1 METIF
6 QFLGMI
12 LDDLLDGDKF
22 RANWENDT
30 AIIETNDVDIID
42 TRILPLFGDNKVDER
57 AKLLEHCQWYYATVT
72 ISHGQI
78 VEVGIGDDLDNF
90 VTWCVSAPIM
100 EYLASINLED
110 IYSELCDEITKKCEF
125 IVDNANMM

>member
-12 LDDLLDGDKF
+12 LDDLSDGDKF
-22 RANWENDT
+22 RADWDNGA
-30 AIIETNDVDIID
+30 AIIETDNSEIID
-42 TRILPLFGDNKVDER
+42 TRILPLFGDKKVDER
-57 AKLLEHCQWYYATVT
+57 AELLEHCKWYYAIVT

-78 VEVGIGDDLDNF
+78 VEVGIGDDSDNY
-90 VTWCVSAPIM
+90 VTCCIDASIM
-100 EYLASINLED
+100 EHLANIELGN

>member
-12 LDDLLDGDKF
+12 LDDLAEGEKF
-22 RANWENDT
+22 MADWDNGA
-30 AIIETNDVDIID
+30 AIIETNNAVIID
-42 TRILPLFGDNKVDER
+42 TRILPLFGDEKVKER
-57 AKLLEHCQWYYATVT
+57 TELFEHCKWYYATIK

-78 VEVGIGDDLDNF
+78 VEVGIGDDLDNY
-90 VTWCVSAPIM
+90 VACYVGSSIL
-100 EYLASINLED
+100 EYLETMKLDN

-125 IVDNANMM
+125 LVDNANMM